1 MQSLR
6 DIIKRIRAVENTRQI
21 TKAMEMVAAA
31 RLRKAQQQIE
41 SFRPYAQKMREML
54 THLSQASGTVEH
66 PYFERRDVNKSAVVL
81 VTSDRGLCG
90 SFNSNLIRYTNSYLA
105 EHQDENPALVLVGKK
120 GNDFFKRRDH
130 EIMKTYLDF
139 AGKMDFM
146 RVREITRD
154 LTRMFVEK
162 EVDKITFIYTTFVS
176 MGRFRI
182 TDMQFLPIVADF
194 GDEEEEE
201 HGGGKDYIFEPD
213 ASEIYKR
220 LLPSYARVVV
230 QMVLADSFASEHGT
244 RMIAMGSATKNAG
257 ELIEFLT
264 LQRNKARQATITN
277 ELLDIVGGAEA
288 LNQ

>member
-6 DIIKRIRAVENTRQI
+6 DIKKRIRAVESTKQI

-66 PYFERRDVNKSAVVL
+66 PYFERREVKKSAVVL

-90 SFNSNLIRYTNSYLA
+90 SFNSNLIRAANVFMA
-105 EHQDENPALVLVGKK
+105 EHEDENPALVLIGKK
-120 GNDFFKRRDH
+120 GRDYYKRRNV
-130 EIMKTYLDF
+130 EIINTYLDF
-139 AGKMDFM
+139 AGRMDFNQ
-146 RVREITRD
+146 VRQVTRD
-154 LTRMFVEK
+154 LTGMFVNK
-162 EVDKITFIYTTFVS
+162 EIDKITFIYTTFVS
-176 MGRFRI
+176 MGTFRI

-194 GDEEEEE
+194 SAEEEE
-201 HGGGKDYIFEPD
+201 HAAGGKEYIFEPD
-213 ASEIYKR
+213 AAEIYKQ

-257 ELIEFLT
+257 ELIEYLT